1 VVGNLGTSPD
11 LLVTVRSLLFTD
23 LSACLAQWPTD
34 KLLAQAVVVLVGILS
49 ASMFEVRLGSM
60 ARRFMLPPSLSL
72 ASSCMLPLLACS
84 QRVYVCLALASPTLY
99 TPWWAGWAVFRLL
112 LFELGS
118 FNR

>member
-1 VVGNLGTSPD
+1 MVGNLGTSPD

-60 ARRFMLPPSLSL
+60 ARRFMLPPPLSRLLPLACFLSL
-72 ASSCMLPLLACS
+72 RVRSESTCVSLLHPQLCTHPGGLVGLFSACC
-84 QRVYVCLALASPTLY
+84 CLS
-99 TPWWAGWAVFRLL
+99 
-112 LFELGS
+112 
-118 FNR
+118 

>member
-49 ASMFEVRLGSM
+49 ASMFEVRLGSV
-60 ARRFMLPPSLSL
+60 ARRSLPPSPISVACFLSL
-72 ASSCMLPLLACS
+72 ASS
-84 QRVYVCLALASPTLY
+84 
-99 TPWWAGWAVFRLL
+99 RLL
-112 LFELGS
+112 SPRVFAASLSVSRSHIPNSVHTLVSWLGC
-118 FNR
+118 FPPAVV